1 MFEPVAFLGVSTTYR
16 PQQPTTSMVCVQPD
30 DSPEKLPQH
39 PREVVGQRSVVAV
52 LMALAFLITA
62 LLGPKPLWA
71 IVADGRSMV
80 WQVGVGIAMGLAFS
94 IPVWIV
100 VLKINVFENLRTQ
113 MLELAGRADLGG
125 LNPLWF
131 GLCAG
136 VGEEVLCRGALQP
149 LLGIWWTSLLFT
161 LAHYGTGGFK
171 SMNPTKFGYAG
182 FVFLASVLIGH
193 VLIEI
198 GLIAA
203 AVLHSV
209 VDVFGLV
216 VLRREDVRQMPR
228 SA

>member
-1 MFEPVAFLGVSTTYR
+1 MTASVTTNSER
-16 PQQPTTSMVCVQPD
+16 KIIGLRVILLQW
-30 DSPEKLPQH
+30 
-39 PREVVGQRSVVAV
+39 AV
-52 LMALAFLITA
+52 LMALALLITT
-62 LLGPKPLWA
+62 LFGPKPLWA
-71 IVADGRSMV
+71 AVADGRSVV
-80 WQVGVGIAMGLAFS
+80 WQIGAGTAIGLAFS
-94 IPVWIV
+94 ISAWLV
-100 VLKINVFENLRTQ
+100 VLKIDIFESFRTQ
-113 MLELAGRADLGG
+113 MLDLVGRVDLAG

-136 VGEEVLCRGALQP
+136 IGEEALCRGALQP

-182 FVFLASVLIGH
+182 FVFLASVLLGH

-216 VLRREDVRQMPR
+216 VLRREYLRKMPR